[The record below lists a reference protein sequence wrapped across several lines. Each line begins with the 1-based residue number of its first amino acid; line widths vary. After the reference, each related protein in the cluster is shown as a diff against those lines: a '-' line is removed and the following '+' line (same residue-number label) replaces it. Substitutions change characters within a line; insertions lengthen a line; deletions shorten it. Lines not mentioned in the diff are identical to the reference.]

1 MRSGWL
7 LRDGDVVC
15 ALEMTD
21 SRSERRRGWRGCD
34 TDVGHVGPLGHV
46 GQAGALHHQGARA
59 VHTAARSRPVDVAFL
74 SEDLTVLRLARLDPW
89 RLAFGR
95 GGARSALE
103 AEAGSMERWGI
114 RVGDQL
120 EIRQVP

>member
-15 ALEMTD
+15 ALEMTE
-21 SRSERRRGWRGCD
+21 SRGERRRGWQGRDAG
-34 TDVGHVGPLGHV
+34 VGQV

-74 SEDLTVLRLARLDPW
+74 SEDLRVLRLARLDPW
-89 RLAFGR
+89 RLALGR
-95 GGARSALE
+95 RGARSALE

>member
-21 SRSERRRGWRGCD
+21 SRRERVRGLMGRPGCE
-34 TDVGHVGPLGHV
+34 
-46 GQAGALHHQGARA
+46 GALLLEGARLA
-59 VHTAARSRPVDVAFL
+59 HTAGVPFAVDVAFL
-74 SEDLTVLRLARLDPW
+74 GDDLVVSRVARLAPW
-89 RLAFGR
+89 RLALPRR
-95 GGARSALE
+95 GVRNVVQ
-103 AEAGSMERWGI
+103 AEAGCWEKWGV

-120 EIRQVP
+120 VIREVQPTVS